1 MFLRTR
7 QGNVDVISGDA
18 ALTRESTNALAETL
32 HQCAAQGQPRVVFDL
47 RNVPLIDSAGL
58 EQILAAQDQFE
69 GCGGALK
76 LASPTP
82 LCQEIL
88 KITGL
93 ATQLEIYGDVR
104 AAVGSFIK

>member
-18 ALTRESTNALAETL
+18 ALTRESANQLAETL
-32 HQCAAQGQPRVVFDL
+32 HLCAAQGQPRVVFDL

-58 EQILAAQDQFE
+58 EQILDTQDQFE

-76 LASPTP
+76 LANPTP

-88 KITGL
+88 KITGV
-93 ATQLEIYGDVR
+93 ATQLEIYADVR